1 MLTMKIS
8 VGSIS
13 SRADSA
19 IPNMLTTVRT
29 ASPTSDT
36 SSRWCASPGNT
47 LPRLAAPAARLTA
60 TVST

>member
-1 MLTMKIS
+1 MKIT
-8 VGSIS
+8 VGISS

-19 IPNMLTTVRT
+19 IPNMLTAVRIT
-29 ASPTSDT
+29 RPISET